1 MHGSGTF
8 NPRRGEDPWP
18 RMEKE
23 VEALVNSLLVQTQR
37 YRETPR
43 PTVIAE
49 NELCDAVDAANEEV
63 EDMRAA
69 LDAAINHPELFP
81 ITGEELQARA
91 EKTRAWERDVRK
103 ALDLKAKIIRERQRR
118 AAASAAAGGGGTENN
133 NDAVGMR
140 ENSDFLRQEHEIQQH
155 YAQADDTTVDRL
167 AGGVRRVKET
177 AVHIGDELHTQER
190 VLDDIDSGMTRAQM
204 HLDGAMR
211 KVGKLLDS
219 ASDRKKIMCIV
230 ILLVILVLLIMFVVK

>member
-1 MHGSGTF
+1 MHGGGSSTT
-8 NPRRGEDPWP
+8 RRGEDPWP

-23 VEALVNSLLVQTQR
+23 VEALVNSLLVQIQR

-103 ALDLKAKIIRERQRR
+103 ALDLKVKIIRERQRR
-118 AAASAAAGGGGTENN
+118 AAAAAAGGAENN
-133 NDAVGMR
+133 NDASGLR
-140 ENSDFLRQEHEIQQH
+140 ENNDFLQQEHDVQRRYMQE
-155 YAQADDTTVDRL
+155 DDVTVDRL

-177 AVHIGDELHTQER
+177 AVHISDELHTQDR

-204 HLDGAMR
+204 HIEGAMK

-219 ASDRKKIMCIV
+219 ASDSKKIMCIV
-230 ILLVILVLLIMFVVK
+230 VLLVILVLLIMFVVK